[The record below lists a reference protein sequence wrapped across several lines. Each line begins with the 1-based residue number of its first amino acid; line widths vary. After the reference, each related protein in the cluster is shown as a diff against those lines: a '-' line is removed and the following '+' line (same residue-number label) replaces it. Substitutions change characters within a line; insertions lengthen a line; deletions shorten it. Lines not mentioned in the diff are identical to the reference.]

1 MELLNIEKKPNYA
14 VMNPLGEQHETDP
27 SPPAERLA
35 DLRGKVVY
43 CVSQIIMGSEIFI
56 EKVASILPEY
66 APGVKVKSVRKP
78 AAYMTDDPELW
89 DEIASEADAVIYGC
103 GA

>member
-1 MELLNIEKKPNYA
+1 MELINIEKKFAYA
-14 VMNPLGEQHETDP
+14 VMNPLGEQEAAE
-27 SPPAERLA
+27 SAPPAKRLA
-35 DLRGKVVY
+35 GLNGKVVY

-56 EKVASILPEY
+56 EKVASLLPRY

-78 AAYMTDDPELW
+78 AAYMTDDPVLW

>member
-1 MELLNIEKKPNYA
+1 MELINLEKKFTYA
-14 VMNPLGEQHETDP
+14 VMNPLGESSQ
-27 SPPAERLA
+27 AEPVPLTKRLA
-35 DLRGKVVY
+35 GLNGKVVY

-56 EKVASILPEY
+56 EKMAALLPEY
-66 APGVKVKSVRKP
+66 APGVKVKCVRKP

-89 DEIASEADAVIYGC
+89 DEIAAEADAVIYGC

>member
-1 MELLNIEKKPNYA
+1 MELINIEKKVTYA
-14 VMNPLGEQHETDP
+14 VMNPLGEQHA
-27 SPPAERLA
+27 AEPVPLADRLA
-35 DLRGKVVY
+35 GLSGKVIY
-43 CVSQIIMGSEIFI
+43 CVSQIVMGSEIFI
-56 EKVASILPEY
+56 EKMASVLPRY
-66 APGVKVKSVRKP
+66 APGAEVKCLRKP